1 MQSCD
6 NPTAA
11 PLSLLLPSLTHQA
24 SSSRAPY
31 PSQACP
37 RPSEGAPC
45 QRAAPSPSR
54 PRASSSSSSRPARQ
68 PRLLPAPK
76 PSLAAKTRA
85 PRGGGG
91 GGKRRRRRRGGGE
104 QPLRPSPSTT
114 PQRKRRE
121 PSAVSVSVSVSS
133 PPCTGPTAAAAAAAA
148 PGGSK
153 GAPGTAAGLG
163 LPWGSSSAACPSF
176 CTILP
181 PAASTPALRAGPGR
195 APLSPPPP
203 RRPPLPV
210 YGALR
215 LRGEPAPSAPLHEE
229 APPPARSVPPRPN
242 GPRRA
247 AGPVRPERRR
257 ETEGGRAA
265 RRELPHGLRGGSAL
279 RMRGEVRGA
288 HCACSEGRRG
298 EGGGGG
304 SSRRTREGE

>member
-1 MQSCD
+1 MQETKCEPLACRKSMQSCD

-91 GGKRRRRRRGGGE
+91 GGRRRRRRGGGGE

-133 PPCTGPTAAAAAAAA
+133 PPCTGPTAAAAAAAAA

-229 APPPARSVPPRPN
+229 APHRHGASRRGLTAPAALPAPC
-242 GPRRA
+242 GPSGA
-247 AGPVRPERRR
+247 ERLKA
-257 ETEGGRAA
+257 GGR
-265 RRELPHGLRGGSAL
+265 RGGSYL
-279 RMRGEVRGA
+279 
-288 HCACSEGRRG
+288 
-298 EGGGGG
+298 
-304 SSRRTREGE
+304 TD